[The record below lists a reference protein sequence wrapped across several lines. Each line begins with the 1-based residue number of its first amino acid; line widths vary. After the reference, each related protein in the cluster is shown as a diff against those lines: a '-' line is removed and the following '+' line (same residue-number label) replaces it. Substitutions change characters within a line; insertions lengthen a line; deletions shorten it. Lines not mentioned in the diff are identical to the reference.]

1 MGSVPRGAWAAHAL
15 TSWVVG
21 VTALACGGAVVAWL
35 VTGLTGTFAM
45 RGGLLFGIALVF
57 ILGVLLGVA
66 LGAAFVAVAWLLPGA
81 EVLVG
86 TVVGASAGLLGWF
99 GEWYVPVA
107 LAMVG
112 GAYGAVVG
120 RRVAGLRSS

>member
-1 MGSVPRGAWAAHAL
+1 M
-15 TSWVVG
+15 
-21 VTALACGGAVVAWL
+21 VAWL
-35 VTGLTGTFAM
+35 VTGLTGTYTM
-45 RGGLLFGIALVF
+45 HGGLLFGIALVF

-66 LGAAFVAVAWLLPGA
+66 LGVAFVAVAWLLPGA

-120 RRVAGLRSS
+120 RHVAGLRSSSNRPQLG